1 MTVVQNYEEAERE
14 LRRLLAAHGVT
25 VELEREEYECSQIHS
40 PAQWKMS
47 GPLTVLVSELLP
59 LLEYLA
65 AGTEEK
71 VRRARDEGLDEICLR
86 WISLQA
92 GPDFSCSRA
101 SPL

>member
-71 VRRARDEGLDEICLR
+71 GRRARDEGLDEICLR
-86 WISLQA
+86 WIAVGS
-92 GPDFSCSRA
+92 GPDFSC
-101 SPL
+101 